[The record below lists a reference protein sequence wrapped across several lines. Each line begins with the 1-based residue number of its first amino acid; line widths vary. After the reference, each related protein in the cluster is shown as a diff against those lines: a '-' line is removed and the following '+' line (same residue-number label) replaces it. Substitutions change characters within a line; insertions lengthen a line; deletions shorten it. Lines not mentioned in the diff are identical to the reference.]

1 MNLVVDLNSDL
12 GEGAGHDEEVLD
24 LVSSANIACGF
35 HAGDPASILT
45 SIQAA
50 LERGVAV
57 GAHPSFPDRENFGR
71 SEMTLPPAE
80 VYSVVAYQI
89 GAFQALVR
97 AAGGRMNHVKPHGA
111 LYNMATRDRS
121 LAELIVN
128 AIVALDPKLILF
140 APSASQL
147 NAAAT
152 ELGLE
157 TAAEIFADRNY
168 LPDGSL
174 VPRTERDAFVHDP
187 VEAADRI
194 IRILREQKVRAVD
207 GTDISVFGTTVC
219 VHGDNPQAVT
229 FVRQLRDRLDLEDV
243 VIAAPSPP
251 LWDNDAGQ

>member
-12 GEGAGHDEEVLD
+12 GEGAGHDDEVLD

-35 HAGDPASILT
+35 HAGDPASILA

-50 LERGVAV
+50 IERGVAV

-111 LYNMATRDRS
+111 LYNMAVRDRA
-121 LAELIVN
+121 LADVIAG
-128 AIVALDPKLILF
+128 AILALDPKLILF
-140 APSASQL
+140 APAASQL
-147 NAAAT
+147 DVAAT

-157 TAAEIFADRNY
+157 TASEVFADRNY
-168 LPDGSL
+168 LPNGSL
-174 VPRTERDAFVHDP
+174 VPRSDPNAFVHDP

-194 IRILREQKVRAVD
+194 IRILAERQVRAVD
-207 GTDISVFGTTVC
+207 GTDIHVFGTTVC
-219 VHGDNPQAVT
+219 VHGDNPQAVA
-229 FVRQLRDRLDLEDV
+229 FVRRLRERLEIEDV
-243 VIAAPSPP
+243 LIAAPSPP
-251 LWDNDAGQ
+251 PENL